1 MTCFRME
8 DGTSLLQWCKA
19 NGYHY
24 HMLYRRLDEGMGLK
38 EAIQDV
44 DKLKTKDRSLYSRP
58 TLYWDGKPIVDLYD
72 KRSYNLILQ
81 RRHIHGMTL
90 EQAIKAGKL
99 KKKEG

>member
-1 MTCFRME
+1 
-8 DGTSLLQWCKA
+8 
-19 NGYHY
+19 
-24 HMLYRRLDEGMGLK
+24 MGLK
-38 EAIQDV
+38 EAIQEV

-99 KKKEG
+99 NKKEE